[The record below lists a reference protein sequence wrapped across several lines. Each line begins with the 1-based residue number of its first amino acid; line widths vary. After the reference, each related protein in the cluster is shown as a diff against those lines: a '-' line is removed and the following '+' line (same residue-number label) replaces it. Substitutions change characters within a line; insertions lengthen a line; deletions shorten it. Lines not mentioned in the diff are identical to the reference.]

1 MNLLSIALLAF
12 STYSGSHAVESGVS
26 PIQKVVQLLGELEMK
41 IIKDGQAEK
50 KAFDEYME
58 WCSNGGKDKEFEIKT
73 AKSDIEDL
81 TATIG
86 KADSDLTTSASKI
99 EDLGGSINAN
109 SADLKAATGIREKE
123 HKEFVTNEKEMV
135 DTIDTL
141 ERAINVLERKLHGS
155 NLLQAKINTKDLQSL
170 IHTMGTLIDAAAL
183 SLHDKHKLM
192 GLIQNTQESDDDAW
206 DGAALGEPSAA
217 AYKSHS
223 ESIVDVLEDLK
234 QKAITQLDEARKE
247 EMNAAHNFE
256 LLKQSLED
264 QIAVDTK
271 ELTDAKTMKHEAA
284 ETKATAEG
292 DLAVTTKDL
301 KEAESVLKNMKGDCM
316 TKATDNEMSVKSRDE
331 ELKAIAAAKKA
342 LLENTGGAA
351 EVTYGDVAES
361 FLQLVGADAQGSG
374 LKTHTDLINFEVVN
388 LVRSLARE
396 YKSAQL
402 TQLATSITAVEREG
416 SAAGEDPF
424 LKVKKLISDMI
435 ARLQKEAGE
444 EATHKAYCD
453 KEMGE
458 TKQKIDELKYDLE
471 KYASKIDKSK
481 ADSVALKDEIAS
493 LQREIAKIT
502 KSQVDADGLRHEEN
516 KAYLQSK
523 TDLEQG
529 LEGVRMALKILRD
542 YYSGDEGAFLQQ
554 PEAPGSHK
562 ASEAG
567 SSVIGLLE
575 VVESD
580 MGKALASANMN
591 EEVAATAY
599 QKLSMENKV
608 EKSMKEKDVKYKTKE
623 STELDKKAMEL
634 SSDRDSASSEL
645 DAVLQYTKNIRGMCE
660 LKPETYSDRAGR
672 REQEIA
678 GLREALKILEGEA
691 VFLQR
696 QQHRAKSLRGLVRS
710 HQ

>member
-1 MNLLSIALLAF
+1 MNLLLIALL
-12 STYSGSHAVESGVS
+12 SCSSYSVANALESGVS

-50 KAFDEYME
+50 KAFEEFMD
-58 WCSNGGKDKEFEIKT
+58 WCNNGAKDKEFEIKT

-86 KADSDLTTSASKI
+86 KADSDLATSASKI
-99 EDLGGSINAN
+99 EDLGASINAN
-109 SADLKAATGIREKE
+109 SADLKAASGIREKE
-123 HKEFVTNEKEMV
+123 HKEFVTTEAEMV

-141 ERAINVLERKLHGS
+141 ERAINILERKMHGS
-155 NLLQAKINTKDLQSL
+155 AMLQAKINTKELQSL
-170 IHTMGTLIDAAAL
+170 IHTLRTVNDAAAL
-183 SLHDKHKLM
+183 TLHDKHKRQ

-206 DGAALGEPSAA
+206 DTALGAPTAE

-234 QKAITQLDEARKE
+234 QKAITQLDESRKE
-247 EMNAAHNFE
+247 EMNAQHNFE
-256 LLKQSLED
+256 LLKQSLDD
-264 QIAVDTK
+264 QISVDTK
-271 ELTDAKTMKHEAA
+271 ELSDAKTMKHEAS

-301 KEAESVLKNMKGDCM
+301 KQAESVLKNMKGDCM

-351 EVTYGDVAES
+351 EVTYGDAAGS
-361 FLQLVGADAQGSG
+361 FLQLDGADAQGSG

-396 YKSAQL
+396 QKSMQL
-402 TQLATSITAVEREG
+402 TQLATRIAAVLRAG

-424 LKVKKLISDMI
+424 LKVKQLISDMI

-458 TKQKIDELKYDLE
+458 TKQKIEELKYDLE
-471 KYASKIDKSK
+471 KYSSKIDKGK
-481 ADSVALKDEIAS
+481 ADSVTLKDEVAT
-493 LQREIAKIT
+493 LQGELAKMAR
-502 KSQVDADGLRHEEN
+502 SQSEADGLRREEN
-516 KAYLQSK
+516 AAYLNAK

-542 YYSGDEGAFLQQ
+542 YYSGDASFMQQ
-554 PEAPGSHK
+554 PAAPGIHK
-562 ASEAG
+562 SSEAG
-567 SSVIGLLE
+567 ASVIGLLE

-580 MGKALASANMN
+580 MGRALASVNMN
-591 EEVAATAY
+591 EEAAATAY
-599 QKLSMENKV
+599 QRLSMENKV
-608 EKSMKEKDVKYKTKE
+608 EKSMKEKDVQYKTKAAA
-623 STELDKKAMEL
+623 ELDKKVTEL
-634 SSDRDSASSEL
+634 SSDRDSASAEL

-660 LKPETYSDRAGR
+660 LKPETYTERAGR

-696 QQHRAKSLRGLVRS
+696 QHHRSKSLRGLLQS
-710 HQ
+710 HK